1 MLSLTYLIVAVGKAV
16 DIKSVLIKTLEEHA
30 VSGWSDCLDKRQVWN
45 QKRTPWLEAI
55 MHFVYPVLDCV
66 VEMLINAVENGASMY
81 QAMSLALTCVSEIW
95 DCMPEGLY
103 KITALLQ
110 DIIPVSTRPLGDSVL
125 LQVVFAALYT
135 ELIKTAELQEQGE
148 LVVWIGK
155 DSFILLFSSCS
166 QQRGQGSR
174 LLLSVRGHLLH

>member
-1 MLSLTYLIVAVGKAV
+1 VGQSNYQIVLSLTYLVVAVGKAV
-16 DIKSVLIKTLEEHA
+16 DIKSCLIKTLEEHA

-135 ELIKTAELQEQGE
+135 ELIKTAELQEQG
-148 LVVWIGK
+148 K
-155 DSFILLFSSCS
+155 LF
-166 QQRGQGSR
+166 
-174 LLLSVRGHLLH
+174 HLLHHSISSG